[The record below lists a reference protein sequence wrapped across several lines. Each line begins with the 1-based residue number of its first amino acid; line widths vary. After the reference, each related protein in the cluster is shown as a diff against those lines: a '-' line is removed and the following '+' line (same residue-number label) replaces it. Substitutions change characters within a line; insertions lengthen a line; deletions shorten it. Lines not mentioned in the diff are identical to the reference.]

1 MKADENE
8 LGSNIMWIAE
18 KYIANDQQ
26 ILYNSV
32 VSCLLFVFAESYLFW
47 NAGGHLGGG
56 GMGELCGAPLP

>member
-8 LGSNIMWIAE
+8 QGSNIMWIAE

-32 VSCLLFVFAESYLFW
+32 AFCLLFVFAESYLFW

-56 GMGELCGAPLP
+56 GMGALCAPLP